1 MAAGKSFRAKTLRLM
16 MVESSIIDRACDA
29 LNGMERTQLVQE
41 AVLAEANRLGIR
53 FSVSRP
59 PPLNVSWP
67 YIPERGDEPTAE
79 RLTIT
84 VSLPVAEILMRCAEH
99 VHTSEP
105 LFIIGSTLAY
115 IGRLQKCFGAHSV
128 ETAEEA
134 NQIRESLRRIRL
146 PSQFEYRFAPRR

>member
-1 MAAGKSFRAKTLRLM
+1 MAAGKAFRAKTLRLM
-16 MVESSIIDRACDA
+16 MVEASIIDRACSA

-59 PPLNVSWP
+59 RPLNVSWP

-105 LFIIGSTLAY
+105 LFVIGSTLAY
-115 IGRLQKCFGAHSV
+115 IGRLQKCFGALSV

-134 NQIRESLRRIRL
+134 SQVRDRLRRIKL
-146 PSQFEYRFAPRR
+146 PRQYEYQFAAKE